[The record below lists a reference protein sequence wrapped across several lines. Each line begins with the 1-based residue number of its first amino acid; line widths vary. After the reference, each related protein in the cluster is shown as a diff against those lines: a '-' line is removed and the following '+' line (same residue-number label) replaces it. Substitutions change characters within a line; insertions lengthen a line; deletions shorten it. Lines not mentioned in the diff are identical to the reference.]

1 MKNRNRIFE
10 APIDEPE
17 GFRMNPELK
26 RSIERGDTPYSDSPF
41 FPKKKEGERQSFEEK
56 AATKRFADVIS
67 KLERYLGE
75 RVPNNLGGL
84 QMLLMGLFRDVK
96 QFESGKERQLE
107 NLAVE
112 LAENEL
118 LDEKYRGFIKF
129 DAKFKNLGDAPSA
142 NFQNEPEE
150 FSSED
155 IELAFEDNGE
165 DLDEFLDAFEN
176 FDYKVAKRRF
186 FNAITQG
193 FAKKGHFMFELVRD
207 RLEEMEPGITDKYGA
222 LMALN
227 DYLYWMLP
235 PEMME
240 AMASSQ
246 QNIGGEEEIE
256 FETDESGEQTG
267 NMIVKAKGVIFPIIV
282 HELLKGYMD
291 IILAPSLPEDPIQA
305 QMVRAKADTLVN
317 EIFDIIVGVYLWE
330 RLIQSFPAKV
340 FDDAENMKTVQGLI
354 FREII
359 KIPKNRFISLAQ
371 RVNAGDQSAYAE
383 MERIA
388 DDVMDQLNK
397 QDLEE
402 ILGSFEAYDDEDD
415 DDYPTTPTS
424 DDDDEDIDLSFL
436 GDLGIEPPKN

>member
-1 MKNRNRIFE
+1 MKNKRRIFE

-17 GFRMNPELK
+17 GFRMNPDLK
-26 RSIERGDTPYSDSPF
+26 RSIERGETPYSDSPF

-129 DAKFKNLGDAPSA
+129 EAKFKNLGDAPSA

-415 DDYPTTPTS
+415 DYPTTPTS

>member
-1 MKNRNRIFE
+1 MKNKRKIFE

-26 RSIERGDTPYSDSPF
+26 RSIERGETPYSDSPF

-415 DDYPTTPTS
+415 DYPTTPTS

-436 GDLGIEPPKN
+436 GDLGIEPPKK

>member
-415 DDYPTTPTS
+415 DYPTTPPS

>member
-1 MKNRNRIFE
+1 MKNKRRIFE

-17 GFRMNPELK
+17 GFRMNPDLK
-26 RSIERGDTPYSDSPF
+26 RSIERGETPYSDSPF

-415 DDYPTTPTS
+415 DYPTTPTS

>member
-1 MKNRNRIFE
+1 MKNKRRIFE

-17 GFRMNPELK
+17 GFRMNPDLK

-415 DDYPTTPTS
+415 DYPTTPTS

-436 GDLGIEPPKN
+436 GDLGIEPPKK

>member
-150 FSSED
+150 F
-155 IELAFEDNGE
+155 
-165 DLDEFLDAFEN
+165 
-176 FDYKVAKRRF
+176 
-186 FNAITQG
+186 
-193 FAKKGHFMFELVRD
+193 
-207 RLEEMEPGITDKYGA
+207 
-222 LMALN
+222 
-227 DYLYWMLP
+227 
-235 PEMME
+235 
-240 AMASSQ
+240 
-246 QNIGGEEEIE
+246 
-256 FETDESGEQTG
+256 
-267 NMIVKAKGVIFPIIV
+267 
-282 HELLKGYMD
+282 
-291 IILAPSLPEDPIQA
+291 
-305 QMVRAKADTLVN
+305 
-317 EIFDIIVGVYLWE
+317 
-330 RLIQSFPAKV
+330 
-340 FDDAENMKTVQGLI
+340 
-354 FREII
+354 
-359 KIPKNRFISLAQ
+359 
-371 RVNAGDQSAYAE
+371 
-383 MERIA
+383 
-388 DDVMDQLNK
+388 
-397 QDLEE
+397 
-402 ILGSFEAYDDEDD
+402 
-415 DDYPTTPTS
+415 
-424 DDDDEDIDLSFL
+424 
-436 GDLGIEPPKN
+436 

>member
-1 MKNRNRIFE
+1 MKNKRRIFE

-17 GFRMNPELK
+17 GFRMNPDLK
-26 RSIERGDTPYSDSPF
+26 RSIERGETPYSDSPF

-129 DAKFKNLGDAPSA
+129 EAKFKNLGDAPSA

-415 DDYPTTPTS
+415 DYPTTPPS

-436 GDLGIEPPKN
+436 GDLGIEPPKK

>member
-1 MKNRNRIFE
+1 MKNKRRIFE

-17 GFRMNPELK
+17 GFRMNPDLK
-26 RSIERGDTPYSDSPF
+26 RSIERGETPYSDSPF

-240 AMASSQ
+240 AMAGSQ

-415 DDYPTTPTS
+415 DYPTTPQS

-436 GDLGIEPPKN
+436 GDLGIEPPKK